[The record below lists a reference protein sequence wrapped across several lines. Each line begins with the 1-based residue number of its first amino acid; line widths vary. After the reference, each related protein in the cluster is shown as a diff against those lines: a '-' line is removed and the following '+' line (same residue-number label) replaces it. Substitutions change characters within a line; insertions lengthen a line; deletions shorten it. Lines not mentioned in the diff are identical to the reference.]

1 MTDAERCVSCGAVI
15 PEGRQVCPICYAKY
29 HNDYSEELAYLW
41 KVLKKTESSLRTADK
56 RNAPNEERAN
66 LRKRRDML
74 YTIINIVEDAGAV
87 SRKEPPKEPKN
98 PPIHLDIGEYEKIMK
113 EVARVAL

>member
-1 MTDAERCVSCGAVI
+1 MTDAERCVTCGAVI

-41 KVLKKTESSLRTADK
+41 KVLKKTESSLKTADK

-74 YTIINIVEDAGAV
+74 YTIINIVVTPCDTSDVVIVDEIA
-87 SRKEPPKEPKN
+87 S
-98 PPIHLDIGEYEKIMK
+98 GERGENGFGSTG
-113 EVARVAL
+113 R